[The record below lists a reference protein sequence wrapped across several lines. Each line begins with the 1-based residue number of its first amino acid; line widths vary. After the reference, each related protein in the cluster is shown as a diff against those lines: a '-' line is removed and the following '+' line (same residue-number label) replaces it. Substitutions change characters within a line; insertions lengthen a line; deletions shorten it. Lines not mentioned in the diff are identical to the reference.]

1 MHPSHDPF
9 GLLGVVVDGLIR
21 VDELAA
27 FGGFSVVYRG
37 FHLGLREPFAV
48 KCLRIPPG
56 LDHGTERLVLER
68 FALEGRLQ
76 YKLAH
81 RGIARMFGVGAT
93 RARSDERLVPF
104 TVLEWLEGRTMAEQ
118 IDDRTRSGA
127 APLSLPEVVRLLDGA
142 VDGLAYAHLLGVAH
156 RDVKPRNVF
165 VLANPLSAAYRTKLL
180 DFGIAKV
187 LDDRVLRVGPA
198 PVSEVGS
205 ALMSPPYA
213 APEQLDAALGDIGPW
228 TDVYGLA
235 LATLE
240 AATGRRVHQSRH
252 PREHVARALDVVRRL
267 VPSAGPRWPEPVEQ
281 VFCKALSVNPRERWP
296 DAGVF
301 WGALKHAMSSA
312 DAHSVD
318 PRLNLSSTAHH
329 ASSRGTPCTTIES
342 QPASSR
348 SCSVP

>member
-21 VDELAA
+21 VDGVAA
-27 FGGFSVVYRG
+27 LGGFSVVYRG

-56 LDHGTERLVLER
+56 LDRTTERLVLER
-68 FALEGRLQ
+68 FAMEGRLQ

-93 RARSDERLVPF
+93 RARGDERLVPF
-104 TVLEWLEGRTMAEQ
+104 TVLEWLEGQTLADL
-118 IDDRTRSGA
+118 IDERARCGA
-127 APLSLPEVVRLLDGA
+127 APLPLPEVVRLLDGA

-156 RDVKPRNVF
+156 RDIKPRNIF
-165 VLANPLSAAYRTKLL
+165 VLASPMSVAYRTKLL
-180 DFGIAKV
+180 DFGIAKI

-213 APEQLDAALGDIGPW
+213 APEQLEPAIGAIGPW

-240 AATGRRVHQSRH
+240 AATGRRIHQSRH
-252 PREHVARALDVVRRL
+252 PLEHMARALDVVRRL

-281 VFCKALSVNPRERWP
+281 VFCKALSVSPQERWP
-296 DAGVF
+296 DASVF
-301 WGALKHAMSSA
+301 WGALKHAMYWTA
-312 DAHSVD
+312 DGDYPV
-318 PRLNLSSTAHH
+318 
-329 ASSRGTPCTTIES
+329 
-342 QPASSR
+342 PASGVESKETLSDRTAAPVTLRAASPMGSR
-348 SCSVP
+348 